1 MRATNY
7 SPFAIRYSPV
17 TIIGCLSTTRPS
29 NPGCFP
35 TFSAPAYP
43 GETIRT
49 EIWRDGERVSFR
61 ARTLERDTL
70 ILNNG
75 LAKISD
81 Q

>member
-7 SPFAIRYSPV
+7 SLFAIRYSPV
-17 TIIGCLSTTRPS
+17 TITACPSTTRPS
-29 NPGCFP
+29 NPGRFP

-49 EIWRDGERVSFR
+49 EIWRDGASVSFL
-61 ARTLERDTL
+61 ARVLERDTV